1 MDKHILKQLYE
12 SYSREIFLYLFSL
25 CHSVSTAEDLM
36 QETFLKAILSLSK
49 DHTNMRGWLYLVAR
63 NLYFNYR
70 KKHKM
75 EVFYETTEPSV
86 SEQEILDQ
94 IVQDDKKRMLYQA
107 MNQMD
112 ERKREVLVLQY
123 FSGMSQKQIAAT
135 LNLSPENVRILAY
148 RGKRELRRIMEGNGY
163 DLS

>member
-1 MDKHILKQLYE
+1 MDKNVLKQLYE
-12 SYSREIFLYLFSL
+12 SYSQEIFLYLFSL

-49 DHTNMRGWLYLVAR
+49 DHTNMRGWLFLVAR
-63 NLYFNYR
+63 NLYFNYW

-75 EVFYETTEPSV
+75 EVFYEKSEPSV

-94 IVQDDKKRMLYQA
+94 IILDDKKRMMYQA

-148 RGKRELRRIMEGNGY
+148 RGKRELRTIMEGNGY